1 MKCEI
6 CNKYA
11 VDTADIDVTEK
22 ENLFQMIIAVCAP
35 HKQEQQTLQ
44 EDFNSKYND
53 KIYTQLLLR

>member
-11 VDTADIDVTEK
+11 VDTADIDVAAD
-22 ENLFQMIIAVCAP
+22 NSCYQMIIAVCAA

-44 EDFNSKYND
+44 EDFNMKYND